1 MKTIVIG
8 CGQIGRSIVS
18 SLTGEGYDVT
28 AVDTDPQAVEQ
39 IANIYD
45 VMTLCGSGTDCDALE
60 EAGVSDCDLFI
71 ACATSDELNM
81 LSCFLARRMGAKHT
95 IARIRN
101 PENNDSSLSFMKQQL
116 DLSLAINPEQ
126 LAAQEAINILKF
138 PAAVKI
144 EHFSRRNFEMIE
156 VRLSPDSILDGLT
169 LRQMRE
175 KYNAGYLISAV
186 QRGEEVFIPDGNFV
200 LHSGDKI
207 GITASPPEAQKLMKL
222 LGLSKKQP
230 KSVMIY
236 GIGKASYYLAKGLL
250 GIGISVKVI
259 SKDRKLCEEFSA
271 LLPDAIVL
279 HASDAT
285 QETLLE
291 EGLADTDAFVALTER
306 DEDNL
311 ITSISVFLQNVPN
324 VITRLDKEELCSL
337 AAKIGLD
344 CVITPTDI
352 ASNIVVRYAR
362 ALENTG
368 ESKVET
374 LYKLMDGKAEALE
387 FKVGDDSPILGVPL
401 KDVKFKKN
409 ILIAGILRNRKVI
422 IPSGFD
428 SIQAGDNI
436 VVLAAGRRI
445 QSLSEILD

>member
-18 SLTGEGYDVT
+18 SLTSEGYDVT
-28 AVDTDPQAVEQ
+28 AVDIDPQAVES
-39 IANIYD
+39 ISNIYD
-45 VMTLCGSGTDCDALE
+45 AMTLCGSGTDCDALQ
-60 EAGVSDCDLFI
+60 EAGVADCDLFV

-101 PENNDSSLSFMKQQL
+101 PENNDRSLSFMRQQL
-116 DLSLAINPEQ
+116 DLSLSINPE
-126 LAAQEAINILKF
+126 LLGAQEAINVLKF
-138 PAAVKI
+138 PAAAKI

-156 VRLSPDSILDGLT
+156 LRLSNDSILDGLT

-175 KYNAGYLISAV
+175 KYNASYLISAV

-207 GITASPPEAQKLMKL
+207 GITASPQEVQKLLKM

-230 KSVMIY
+230 KNVMIY
-236 GIGKASYYLAKGLL
+236 GIGKASYYLAKGLMN
-250 GIGISVKVI
+250 IGISVKVI
-259 SKDRKLCEEFSA
+259 SKDRKLCEELSA

-279 HASDAT
+279 HAKDAT

-291 EGLADTDAFVALTER
+291 EGLAGTDAFIALTES

-311 ITSISVFLQNVPN
+311 LTSISVFLQNVPK
-324 VITRLDKEELCSL
+324 VITRIDKEELCSL

-362 ALENTG
+362 ALENSG
-368 ESKVET
+368 DSKVET

-387 FKVGDDSPILGVPL
+387 FRVGEDSPVVGIPL
-401 KDVKFKKN
+401 KDLHFKKN
-409 ILIAGILRNRKVI
+409 ILIAGILRNRKAI

-428 SIQAGDNI
+428 CIQAGDNI
-436 VVLAAGRRI
+436 VVLAAGRKIRN
-445 QSLSEILD
+445 LSETLE